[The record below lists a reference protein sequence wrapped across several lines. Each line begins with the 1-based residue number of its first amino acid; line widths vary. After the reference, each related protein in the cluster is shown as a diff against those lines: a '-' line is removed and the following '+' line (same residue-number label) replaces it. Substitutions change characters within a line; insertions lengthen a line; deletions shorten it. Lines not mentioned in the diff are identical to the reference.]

1 MTRRLILTVDEAA
14 DRLGYHPH
22 YLRKLLRL
30 GVIRGRKISSNA
42 KAHWR
47 VPLEEVER
55 LAGGVGGRGED
66 QINQETSDKSAA

>member
-42 KAHWR
+42 KAHGGCRWR
-47 VPLEEVER
+47 R
-55 LAGGVGGRGED
+55 SSASLAG
-66 QINQETSDKSAA
+66 